1 MTIVAHSP
9 SLKLPLS
16 PSLSSSPSLLGQWV
30 WKFRT
35 IYNQKVLE
43 PQFPKCIHSVFTEA
57 PSSID
62 AAFEK
67 DGKLHILK
75 DYQVW
80 KYDSQSLRLV
90 FGYPQR

>member
-1 MTIVAHSP
+1 M
-9 SLKLPLS
+9 
-16 PSLSSSPSLLGQWV
+16 

-90 FGYPQR
+90 FGYPQRSVIREGGGVSRGVELWARIEKNTDKKAI